1 MSKKAPKPQV
11 TVEDMFNAIIAKQK
25 ELETAIG
32 QDREHLNQLTGTV
45 NQLTSAISTAKSA
58 KPAKTGAGD
67 KFGFLADMIGQ
78 GIQAFIKNPDKFLGS
93 TPEPPKDTL
102 VEKHKDLI
110 DKMVKTQLENAIE
123 TSNLTVQKL
132 KKDVERAGRTG
143 WDVI

>member
-45 NQLTSAISTAKSA
+45 NQLTSAISTAKTA
-58 KPAKTGAGD
+58 KPATKPANTTVSGIVDVAGQ
-67 KFGFLADMIGQ
+67 FVSAL
-78 GIQAFIKNPDKFLGS
+78 IKNPEKFFGS
-93 TPEPPKDTL
+93 SEPPKDTL
-102 VEKHKDLI
+102 VEKHRDLI